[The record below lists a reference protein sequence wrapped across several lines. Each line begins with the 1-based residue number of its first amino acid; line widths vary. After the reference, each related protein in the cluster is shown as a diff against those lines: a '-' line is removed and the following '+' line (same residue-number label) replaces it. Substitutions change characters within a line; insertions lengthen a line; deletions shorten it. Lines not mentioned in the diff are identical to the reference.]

1 MSGASTRVDFPG
13 SGGAP
18 LAGALELP
26 VSAPT
31 AWALFAH
38 CFTCGKDSVATSR
51 ISRALASVGIA
62 VLRFDFTGLGR
73 SGGDFGSTD
82 FSSNVDDL
90 VCAIEYLR
98 ENHSAPSL
106 LIGHSLGG
114 AAVLA
119 AAERVSDIE
128 AVVTLA
134 APADTTHVVKLMS
147 GSVEEIEAAGE
158 ARVSIGGRPF
168 MIRRRFLDDI
178 ADQPQRERI
187 RNLGAA
193 LLVLHSPTDEVVA
206 VDNARQIFE
215 SARHPKSFVA
225 VDGADHLLTKKA
237 DADYVA
243 GVIASWARRYAK
255 THEADDRSHASS
267 TDEGAVR
274 VSEAG
279 PGRLTQRML
288 LGGHELVADEPRP
301 IGDGTGP
308 APYDLLLSSLGACT
322 SMTLRMYADRKDW
335 PLERVTVEL
344 QHSRVHARDCAAC
357 ESESGMVDSI
367 ERAITLEGD
376 LTPEQRNRLLEI
388 ADKCPVHRTLTSD
401 VDIRTTLAPE

>member
-1 MSGASTRVDFPG
+1 MSGASTRVAFPG
-13 SGGAP
+13 SGGAH
-18 LAGALELP
+18 LAGTLELP
-26 VSAPT
+26 DSAPT

-73 SGGDFGSTD
+73 SEGDFSSTD

-90 VCAIEYLR
+90 VCAIDYLR

-119 AAERVSDIE
+119 AAERVSDIK

-134 APADTTHVVKLMS
+134 APADTTHVVKLIS

-158 ARVSIGGRPF
+158 AQVSIGGRPF

-215 SARHPKSFVA
+215 SAHHPKSFVA
-225 VDGADHLLTKKA
+225 VDGADHLLTKRT

-243 GVIASWARRYAK
+243 DVIGCWARRYVPV
-255 THEADDRSHASS
+255 HDADDSLHTSPAI
-267 TDEGAVR
+267 EGAVR
-274 VSEAG
+274 VTESG
-279 PGRLTQRML
+279 SGRLAQRMVL
-288 LGGHELVADEPRP
+288 SGHELVADEPQP
-301 IGDGTGP
+301 IGNGTGP
-308 APYDLLLSSLGACT
+308 APYDLLLSALGACT
-322 SMTLRMYADRKDW
+322 SMTMRMYADRKDW
-335 PLERVTVEL
+335 PLEQVTVEL
-344 QHSRVHARDCAAC
+344 QHSRIHARDCAEC
-357 ESESGMVDSI
+357 ETESGMVDRI
-367 ERAITLEGD
+367 ERAITVEGD
-376 LTPEQRNRLLEI
+376 LTREQRNRLLEI
-388 ADKCPVHRTLTSD
+388 ADRCPVHRTLTSEI
-401 VDIRTTLAPE
+401 DIRTMPATE

>member
-1 MSGASTRVDFPG
+1 MSGASTRVAFPG
-13 SGGAP
+13 SGGAH
-18 LAGALELP
+18 LAGTLELP
-26 VSAPT
+26 DSAPT

-73 SGGDFGSTD
+73 SEGDFSSTD

-90 VCAIEYLR
+90 VCAIDYLR

-119 AAERVSDIE
+119 AAERVSDIK
-128 AVVTLA
+128 AVVALA
-134 APADTTHVVKLMS
+134 APADTTHVVKLIS
-147 GSVEEIEAAGE
+147 GSVEEIEATGE
-158 ARVSIGGRPF
+158 AQVSIGGRPF

-193 LLVLHSPTDEVVA
+193 LLVLHSPADEVVA

-225 VDGADHLLTKKA
+225 VDGADHLLTKRT

-243 GVIASWARRYAK
+243 DVIGCWARRYVPV
-255 THEADDRSHASS
+255 HDADDSLHTSPAN
-267 TDEGAVR
+267 EGAVR
-274 VSEAG
+274 VTESG
-279 PGRLTQRML
+279 SGRLAQRMML
-288 LGGHELVADEPRP
+288 SGHELVADEPQP

-308 APYDLLLSSLGACT
+308 APYDLLLSALGSCT

-344 QHSRVHARDCAAC
+344 QHSRIHARDCAEC
-357 ESESGMVDSI
+357 ETESGMVDRI
-367 ERAITLEGD
+367 ERAITVEGD
-376 LTPEQRNRLLEI
+376 LTREQRNRLLEI
-388 ADKCPVHRTLTSD
+388 ADRCPVHRTLTSEI
-401 VDIRTTLAPE
+401 DIRTTPATE